1 MKVLSGAALVWAL
14 AGAGMA
20 LAQDLP
26 SAFRVAGVAANDVLN
41 IRAEP
46 SASAA
51 VIGAIGPDDQAV
63 EVIALSPDGRWGKV
77 GLPEGNGWV
86 AMRFLD
92 EMPQAEAHLIPRP
105 LTCMGTEPFWSLRL
119 LPEGADHASPESG
132 TVALSLTEEAVG
144 REGFFFRLE
153 EGPTL
158 IRSVIVRRAWCS
170 DGMSDREFGFSALM
184 FSEAPDGNSV
194 LAGCCTLDNR

>member
-1 MKVLSGAALVWAL
+1 MKALYAAPLAWSLV
-14 AGAGMA
+14 GGMMA
-20 LAQDLP
+20 FAQDLP
-26 SAFRVAGVAANDVLN
+26 SAFRVTGVAADDVLN
-41 IRAEP
+41 IRAAP
-46 SASAA
+46 SATAA
-51 VIGAIGPDDQAV
+51 VIGMIGPDGEAV
-63 EVIALSPDGRWGKV
+63 EVIALSPDARWGKV

-92 EMPQAEAHLIPRP
+92 AMPVTEAHLIPRP
-105 LTCMGTEPFWSLRL
+105 LTCLGTEPFWSIRL
-119 LPEGADHASPESG
+119 LPEGADYASPDNG

-144 REGFFFRLE
+144 REGFFFRVN

-158 IRSVIVRRAWCS
+158 IRSVIVRREWCS